1 MSDIVAL
8 RIHIAPVGFEVDRVV
23 IPVEDRRAD
32 RVWLLVQSGEDKAGD
47 YLRAIRKKL
56 EGAGVDVRE
65 KAHDRTDLFDII
77 RATREVIQHER
88 ENTVFVNLSSG
99 SKIQAIGCMMACMM
113 FNEAGNVRPYY
124 AEPMEYHQQDGPL
137 STGVRRVIEMPR
149 YDLQVPSVM
158 LVRALQLI
166 RRHERIRK
174 KDLLGSLLEA
184 RIITVADNPKTAP
197 EPDTLMVNSLE
208 TNRLVAGLARM
219 DQNIIRPLS
228 EWGFVKIS
236 KVGRNRWVSLTEEGK
251 NAAKFLPDEQA
262 G

>member
-32 RVWLLVQSGEDKAGD
+32 RVWLLVQSGKDKAGD
-47 YLRAIRKKL
+47 YLRMIREKL
-56 EGAGVDVRE
+56 EGAGVDVQE

-124 AEPMEYHQQDGPL
+124 AEPEEYHRQDGPL

-174 KDLLGSLLEA
+174 KDLLDSLLEA

-208 TNRLVAGLARM
+208 ANRLVAGLARM
-219 DQNIIRPLS
+219 EQNIIRPLS
-228 EWGFVKIS
+228 EWGFIEIS